1 MVIVNNCSNYKVN
14 RIHEHLQGYNRR
26 SKPFTAMRKS
36 ESKNESLQKGTR
48 ANQWHFRSR
57 NRPAINYMFWRSKYN
72 PILENN
78 SIPHNYN
85 SRVILFW
92 ELFVLMYLLT
102 RWKTVP
108 CIFLSFVQMRC
119 HLIKWHA
126 KIGGLLPYV
135 FVKLW
140 ETVPKKPSNV
150 YLSVILTLGK
160 TNGYWRC
167 SHLTNSLSQY
177 LQVSCLVFGVISIDQ
192 CVLFLQLSCHLSMWQ
207 GN

>member
-1 MVIVNNCSNYKVN
+1 MNISRATKEDPN
-14 RIHEHLQGYNRR
+14 HTLQCGRASLKMSRCR
-26 SKPFTAMRKS
+26 SISGT
-36 ESKNESLQKGTR
+36 KGQT
-48 ANQWHFRSR
+48 NQWHFRSR

-72 PILENN
+72 PILQNN

-140 ETVPKKPSNV
+140 ETVPKKAIKR
-150 YLSVILTLGK
+150 ILISHFDTGQNEWILKVFTLDK
-160 TNGYWRC
+160 FTFTIPTYKYHVLC
-167 SHLTNSLSQY
+167 SGSFQ
-177 LQVSCLVFGVISIDQ
+177 
-192 CVLFLQLSCHLSMWQ
+192 
-207 GN
+207 